1 MLDLVN
7 AYKCS
12 LFINLLNLHC
22 PRQQS
27 VLKVVIFNL
36 AGQTDHLGGEA
47 GHESLQTDNVL
58 LHRGHLG
65 LRGLVPVASV
75 GCPVLGPRSEGVRLS
90 FSLAVVRPGAVW
102 WRVLGF
108 TLKQEASTDLTREDR
123 ACVVVGDLILH
134 IFQLVTEDVLNLLI
148 LLRIS
153 DI

>member
-7 AYKCS
+7 AYKCF

-27 VLKVVIFNL
+27 VLKVVIFHL

-65 LRGLVPVASV
+65 LGGLVPVA
-75 GCPVLGPRSEGVRLS
+75 VLVPRSEGVGLS

-108 TLKQEASTDLTREDR
+108 ILKQEASTDLTREDR